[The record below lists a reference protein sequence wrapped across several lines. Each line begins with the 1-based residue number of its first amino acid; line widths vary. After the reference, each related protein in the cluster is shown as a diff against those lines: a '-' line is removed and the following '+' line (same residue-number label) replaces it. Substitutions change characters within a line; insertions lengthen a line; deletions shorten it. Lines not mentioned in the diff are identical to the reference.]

1 MSPHRGRPGARCP
14 GCGSVERHRI
24 LWLYLQRETDIL
36 TEPRSILH
44 LAPEGVLAAVLQRHN
59 IDYVSGD
66 LEPGRAMEVMDI
78 TALPRPDDTFDA
90 VLCNHVLEHVPDDG
104 AAMREI
110 HRVLRPGGLA
120 IMQHPIDT
128 SRAETFED
136 PDIVAPDARM
146 QAYGQEDHVRL
157 YGRDFADRLV
167 TAGFTIT
174 MRRYLDELDPSE
186 RTRYGLR
193 DGTGVGMRSADIYQC
208 TAA

>member
-1 MSPHRGRPGARCP
+1 
-14 GCGSVERHRI
+14 
-24 LWLYLQRETDIL
+24 
-36 TEPRSILH
+36 
-44 LAPEGVLAAVLQRHN
+44 
-59 IDYVSGD
+59 
-66 LEPGRAMEVMDI
+66 MEVMDI

-104 AAMREI
+104 AAMREM

-136 PDIVAPDARM
+136 PDTAAPDARM

-167 TAGFTIT
+167 AAGFTIS
-174 MRRYLDELDPSE
+174 MRRYLDELDPSAANPV
-186 RTRYGLR
+186 RAPRRHRGR
-193 DGTGVGMRSADIYQC
+193 DAQRRHLPVHRGVAATGSTDRPVTADLTPCAGRVPARGPRSPRSACRPRDVLVRRFTIGLSRRPAD
-208 TAA
+208 AARSHMSPS